1 MKIDDRERKLI
12 SSYFNLQIQTVFFP
26 SKPEP
31 MIQITRMKDEGINRG
46 FTLSHKTQLSFLR
59 FTTAMFDII
68 TPSNSQSSV
77 KAVVIMLGW
86 IGSQLKH
93 VRKYADLY
101 VQKDCAV
108 VISCPPV
115 TIIFRAESPMRIQAL
130 NAVREAAR
138 IIRKV
143 EKNGF
148 LSSRNI
154 EVPVL
159 IHYFSN
165 GGAYVAQA
173 LDRMIKEVKSGS
185 GTLAALTDDDISDI
199 LFVSE
204 RLYKQGY
211 EVVDS
216 APAYF
221 STESAHNALN
231 ESVPNLAI
239 RIIIKAFLYVVFNL
253 EVAILLMRGKESPA
267 ETFWNRVLFSE
278 LCSRQAFIYSSSDK
292 ITDASKVDELIKERS
307 ARGFDITYSKFND
320 SNHVMH
326 FRKHPDEYKAMVTN
340 VLDKVF
346 QKDQLRALS
355 SDPSPREKQL

>member
-1 MKIDDRERKLI
+1 MGQNRRTKN
-12 SSYFNLQIQTVFFP
+12 YTN
-26 SKPEP
+26 
-31 MIQITRMKDEGINRG
+31 EGIEAS
-46 FTLSHKTQLSFLR
+46 LSPSHKTQL
-59 FTTAMFDII
+59 TTAKPMFDII
-68 TPSNSQSSV
+68 APSNSQSSV

-86 IGSQLKH
+86 IGSKLKH

-115 TIIFRAESPMRIQAL
+115 TIIFRAEGPMRAQAL
-130 NAVREAAR
+130 NAVKEAAR
-138 IIRKV
+138 IVRKV
-143 EKNGF
+143 EMNG
-148 LSSRNI
+148 SSRNV

-173 LDRMIKEVKSGS
+173 LDRMVKEVKSG
-185 GTLAALTDDDISDI
+185 TLSALTDEDISDI

-211 EVVDS
+211 EVADS

-239 RIIIKAFLYVVFNL
+239 RTIIKAFLYIVFNL
-253 EVAILLMRGKESPA
+253 EVAILVMQGKESPA

-307 ARGFDITYSKFND
+307 ARGFDITYSKFSD

-326 FRKHPDEYKAMVTN
+326 FRKHPDEYKAMVAN

-346 QKDQLRALS
+346 QKDQLRAVS